1 MKEALID
8 TDILSY
14 YLKGNQDVIEKVVEY
29 LKTYPTLNIS
39 TITYFEVLGGLE
51 YKKAS
56 RQIKDFKELVSNC
69 NVHNIDKESIAISAK
84 EYGRLRRKGITI
96 GSPDLLIAGIA
107 LKNNLTLIT
116 NNENHFKPMKLF
128 KKSPQ
133 KRGDIKCCK
142 SSKLLVTTTNTLK
155 PLQHVCKII

>member
-14 YLKGNQDVIEKVVEY
+14 YLKGNQKVIEKVVEY
-29 LKTYPTLNIS
+29 LKIYPTLNIS

-56 RQIKDFKELVSNC
+56 RQIKDFKSFVLNC
-69 NVHNIDKESIAISAK
+69 NVYNIDKESITISAK

-107 LKNNLTLIT
+107 TKNNSVLVT
-116 NNENHFKPMKLF
+116 NNENHYKPINKL
-128 KKSPQ
+128 
-133 KRGDIKCCK
+133 
-142 SSKLLVTTTNTLK
+142 
-155 PLQHVCKII
+155 KIENWSR